1 MSRSDKSEEVLAQ
14 IQDFI
19 EKNGYSPTVRDIMK
33 SMGFNSTATVQ
44 YYFNK
49 LEKMGKISKKNN
61 INRSLSLKNQENL
74 ITANQQ
80 KFPLLGRVSAGLP
93 IFAAENIEE
102 YYSLPG
108 NLFRGSNLFLLRV
121 SGDSMI
127 GAGIFNDD
135 LIIVDSECSTKNGDI
150 VVAYIDG
157 DVTVKRLFYHN
168 DHITLHAEN
177 PKYADMEFTD
187 NVSVLGKVVGS
198 IRQFNW

>member
-61 INRSLSLKNQENL
+61 INRSLSLKNQENP

-108 NLFRGSNLFLLRV
+108 NLFRGNNLFLLRV